1 MGGSVNEYERRE
13 IRRDIPTAM
22 GMAMVYFCFTDLSVY
37 EQIAQW
43 YI

>member
-1 MGGSVNEYERRE
+1 MVEENNERRE
-13 IRRDIPTAM
+13 MKGNMPIAM

-37 EQIAQW
+37 EQIAEW

>member
-1 MGGSVNEYERRE
+1 MVEENNERRE
-13 IRRDIPTAM
+13 MKRNMPIAM
-22 GMAMVYFCFTDLSVY
+22 GMAMVYFGFMDLGVD